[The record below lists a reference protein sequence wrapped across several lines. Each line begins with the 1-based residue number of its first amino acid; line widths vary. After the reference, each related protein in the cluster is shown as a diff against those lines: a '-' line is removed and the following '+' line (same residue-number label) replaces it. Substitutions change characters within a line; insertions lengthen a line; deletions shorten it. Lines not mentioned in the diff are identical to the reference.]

1 MDNQNLK
8 AFITVADCGSFSD
21 AADRLYIT
29 QSAISKR
36 IAQLEL
42 QIGKKL
48 FDRIARQVSLTEAGI
63 ELLPRAQRILKE
75 YENALQ
81 AINDL
86 SGEATGT
93 LRLAISHHLGLHR
106 LPPILKQFAQQYPS
120 VTLDIEFMDSE
131 KAYEQVL
138 HGESEV
144 AVITLALDSHH
155 NINSKKI
162 WNDPLRFI
170 CAVDHPLAC
179 LKRPKLDDLAK
190 YPIILPGLNTYT
202 GKIIQNLFE
211 REGIPLKAP
220 MSTNYLETISTMVEI
235 GLGWSVLPE
244 TLVRGLHV
252 MPFEHISIE
261 RELGYIHHMK
271 RSLSNAAVRFLEL
284 IADAEKK
291 GTADHLSSHIKP

>member
-8 AFITVADCGSFSD
+8 AFITVAEVGSFSE
-21 AADRLYIT
+21 AADRLYLT

-36 IAQLEL
+36 IALLEQ
-42 QIGKKL
+42 QIGKRL
-48 FDRIARQVSLTEAGI
+48 FDRIARQVSLTEAGN
-63 ELLPRAQRILKE
+63 ELLPRARRILQE

-86 SGEATGT
+86 SGEASGT

-106 LPPILKQFAQQYPS
+106 LPPILKQFAQQYPN

-138 HGESEV
+138 HGDSEV
-144 AVITLALDSHH
+144 AVITLALESHH

-170 CAVDHPLAC
+170 CAQDHPLAA
-179 LKRPKLDDLAK
+179 LKKPALKDLAE
-190 YPIILPGLNTYT
+190 YPMILPGLNTYT
-202 GKIIQNLFE
+202 GRIIQNLFQK
-211 REGIPLKAP
+211 EGIPLKAP

-252 MPFEHISIE
+252 MPFLEVRIE
-261 RELGYIHHMK
+261 RELGYIHHTK
-271 RSLSNAAVRFLEL
+271 RSLSNAAVAFLGL
-284 IADAEKK
+284 MD
-291 GTADHLSSHIKP
+291 GD

>member
-8 AFITVADCGSFSD
+8 AFITVANSGSFSE
-21 AADRLYIT
+21 AADRLYLT

-36 IAQLEL
+36 IAQLE
-42 QIGKKL
+42 QQMGKKL
-48 FDRIARQVSLTEAGI
+48 FDRIARQVTLTEAGS
-63 ELLPRAQRILKE
+63 ELLPRARRILQE

-86 SGEATGT
+86 SGEASGT

-106 LPPILKQFAQQYPS
+106 LPPILKQFAQQYPN

-138 HGESEV
+138 HGQSEV
-144 AVITLALDSHH
+144 AVITLALESHH
-155 NINSKKI
+155 NIHSKKI

-170 CAVDHPLAC
+170 CAQDHQLAQ
-179 LKRPKLDDLAK
+179 LKKPQLKDLAE

-202 GKIIQNLFE
+202 GRIIQNLFQQ
-211 REGIPLKAP
+211 EGIPLKAP

-244 TLVRGLHV
+244 TLVRDLHV
-252 MPFEHISIE
+252 MPLKSITIE

-271 RSLSNAAVRFLEL
+271 RSLSNAAVAFLEL
-284 IADAEKK
+284 MDGA
-291 GTADHLSSHIKP
+291 

>member
-8 AFITVADCGSFSD
+8 AFITVAEVGSFSE
-21 AADRLYIT
+21 AADRLYLT

-36 IAQLEL
+36 IALLEQ
-42 QIGKKL
+42 QIGKRL
-48 FDRIARQVSLTEAGI
+48 FDRIARQVSLTEAGN
-63 ELLPRAQRILKE
+63 ELLPRARRILQE

-86 SGEATGT
+86 SGEASGT

-106 LPPILKQFAQQYPS
+106 LPPILKQFAQQYPN

-138 HGESEV
+138 HGDSEV
-144 AVITLALDSHH
+144 AVITLALEAHH
-155 NINSKKI
+155 NINSKVI

-170 CAVDHPLAC
+170 CAQDHPLAQIKQPE
-179 LKRPKLDDLAK
+179 LKDLAD
-190 YPIILPGLNTYT
+190 YPIILPGINTYT
-202 GKIIQNLFE
+202 GQIIQNLFQK
-211 REGIPLKAP
+211 EGIPLKAP

-244 TLVRGLHV
+244 TLVRDLHV
-252 MPFEHISIE
+252 MPFEQISIE
-261 RELGYIHHMK
+261 RELGYIHHTK
-271 RSLSNAAVRFLEL
+271 RSLSNAAVAFLGL
-284 IADAEKK
+284 LDKA
-291 GTADHLSSHIKP
+291 

>member
-8 AFITVADCGSFSD
+8 AFITVANSGSFSES
-21 AADRLYIT
+21 AEQLHLT

-36 IAQLEL
+36 IDQLEH

-48 FDRIARQVSLTEAGI
+48 FDRIARQVTLTEAGT
-63 ELLPRAQRILKE
+63 ELLPRALRILQE

-86 SGEATGT
+86 SGEASGT

-106 LPPILKQFAQQYPS
+106 LPPVLKQFAQQYPK

-138 HGESEV
+138 HGQSEV
-144 AVITLALDSHH
+144 AIITLALESHH
-155 NINSKKI
+155 NIHSQKI

-170 CAVDHPLAC
+170 CAQDHPLATLTKPE
-179 LKRPKLDDLAK
+179 LKDLAE

-202 GKIIQNLFE
+202 GRIIQNLFQQ
-211 REGIPLKAP
+211 EGIPLKAP

-244 TLVRGLHV
+244 TLVRELHV
-252 MPFEHISIE
+252 MPFEQVSIA

-271 RSLSNAAVRFLEL
+271 RSLSNAAVAFLGMM
-284 IADAEKK
+284 DAV
-291 GTADHLSSHIKP
+291 DH

>member
-8 AFITVADCGSFSD
+8 AFITVAEVGSFSE
-21 AADRLYIT
+21 AADRLYLT

-36 IAQLEL
+36 IALLEQ
-42 QIGKKL
+42 QIGKRL
-48 FDRIARQVSLTEAGI
+48 FDRIARQVSLTEAGN
-63 ELLPRAQRILKE
+63 ELLPRARRILQE

-86 SGEATGT
+86 SGEASGT

-106 LPPILKQFAQQYPS
+106 LPPVLKQFAQQYPN

-138 HGESEV
+138 HGDSEV
-144 AVITLALDSHH
+144 AVITLALEAHH
-155 NINSKKI
+155 NINSKVI

-170 CAVDHPLAC
+170 CAQDHPLAQI
-179 LKRPKLDDLAK
+179 KQPKLKDLAN
-190 YPIILPGLNTYT
+190 YPIILPGINTYT
-202 GKIIQNLFE
+202 GQIIQNLFQQ
-211 REGIPLKAP
+211 EGIPLKAP

-244 TLVRGLHV
+244 TLVRDLHV
-252 MPFEHISIE
+252 MPFEQISIE
-261 RELGYIHHMK
+261 RELGYIHHTK
-271 RSLSNAAVRFLEL
+271 RSLSNAAVAFLGL
-284 IADAEKK
+284 MDN
-291 GTADHLSSHIKP
+291 SQ

>member
-8 AFITVADCGSFSD
+8 AFITVANSGSFSES
-21 AADRLYIT
+21 AEQLHLT

-36 IAQLEL
+36 IAQLEH

-48 FDRIARQVSLTEAGI
+48 FDRIARQVTLTEAGT
-63 ELLPRAQRILKE
+63 ELLPRALRILQE

-86 SGEATGT
+86 SGEASGT

-106 LPPILKQFAQQYPS
+106 LPPVLKQFAQQYPK

-138 HGESEV
+138 HGQSEV
-144 AVITLALDSHH
+144 AIITLALESHH
-155 NINSKKI
+155 NIHSQKI

-170 CAVDHPLAC
+170 CAQDHPLATLTKPE
-179 LKRPKLDDLAK
+179 LKDLAE

-202 GKIIQNLFE
+202 GRIIQNLFQQ
-211 REGIPLKAP
+211 EGIPLKAP

-244 TLVRGLHV
+244 TLVRELHV
-252 MPFEHISIE
+252 MPFEQVSIA

-271 RSLSNAAVRFLEL
+271 RSLSNAAVAFLGMMDGVE
-284 IADAEKK
+284 
-291 GTADHLSSHIKP
+291 H

>member
-8 AFITVADCGSFSD
+8 AFITVAEIGSFSE
-21 AADRLYIT
+21 AADRLYLT

-36 IAQLEL
+36 IALLEQ
-42 QIGKKL
+42 QIGKRL
-48 FDRIARQVSLTEAGI
+48 FDRIARQVSLTEAGN
-63 ELLPRAQRILKE
+63 ELLPRARRILQE

-86 SGEATGT
+86 SGEASGT

-106 LPPILKQFAQQYPS
+106 LPPILKQFAQQYPN

-131 KAYEQVL
+131 KAYEKIL

-144 AVITLALDSHH
+144 AVITLALESHH

-170 CAVDHPLAC
+170 CAQDHPLAA
-179 LKRPKLDDLAK
+179 LKQPALQDLAE

-202 GKIIQNLFE
+202 GRIIQNLFQK
-211 REGIPLKAP
+211 EGIPLKAP

-244 TLVRGLHV
+244 TLVRDLHV
-252 MPFEHISIE
+252 MPFEEVSIE

-271 RSLSNAAVRFLEL
+271 RSLSNAAVGFLGL
-284 IADAEKK
+284 MD
-291 GTADHLSSHIKP
+291 GC

>member
-8 AFITVADCGSFSD
+8 AFITVANSGSFSES
-21 AADRLYIT
+21 AEQLHLT

-36 IAQLEL
+36 IAQLEH

-48 FDRIARQVSLTEAGI
+48 FDRIARRVTLTEAGT
-63 ELLPRAQRILKE
+63 ELLPRALRILQE

-86 SGEATGT
+86 SGEASGT

-106 LPPILKQFAQQYPS
+106 LPPVLKQFAQQYPK

-138 HGESEV
+138 HGQSEV
-144 AVITLALDSHH
+144 AIITLALESHH
-155 NINSKKI
+155 NIHSQKI

-170 CAVDHPLAC
+170 CAQDHPLTTLTKPE
-179 LKRPKLDDLAK
+179 LKDLAE

-202 GKIIQNLFE
+202 GRIIQNLFQQ
-211 REGIPLKAP
+211 EGIPLKAP

-244 TLVRGLHV
+244 TLVRELHV
-252 MPFEHISIE
+252 MPFEQVSIA

-271 RSLSNAAVRFLEL
+271 RSLSNAAVAFLGMM
-284 IADAEKK
+284 DAV
-291 GTADHLSSHIKP
+291 DH

>member
-8 AFITVADCGSFSD
+8 AFITVAELGSFSE
-21 AADRLYIT
+21 AADSLYLT

-36 IAQLEL
+36 IALLEQ
-42 QIGKKL
+42 QIGKRL
-48 FDRIARQVSLTEAGI
+48 FDRIARQVSLTEAGN
-63 ELLPRAQRILKE
+63 ELLPRARRILQE

-86 SGEATGT
+86 SGEASGT

-106 LPPILKQFAQQYPS
+106 LPPILKQFAQQYPN

-170 CAVDHPLAC
+170 CAQDHPLAK
-179 LKRPKLDDLAK
+179 LKKPALKDLAE

-202 GKIIQNLFE
+202 GRIIQNLFQK
-211 REGIPLKAP
+211 EGIPLKAP

-244 TLVRGLHV
+244 TLVRDLHV
-252 MPFEHISIE
+252 MPFEQISIE
-261 RELGYIHHMK
+261 RELGYIHHTK
-271 RSLSNAAVRFLEL
+271 RSLSNAAVAFLGL
-284 IADAEKK
+284 LDKA
-291 GTADHLSSHIKP
+291 

>member
-8 AFITVADCGSFSD
+8 AFITVADCRSFSD
-21 AADRLYIT
+21 AADQLYIT

-48 FDRIARQVSLTEAGI
+48 FDRIARQVSLTEAGK

-75 YENALQ
+75 YEDALQ

-86 SGEATGT
+86 SGEASGT

-106 LPPILKQFAQQYPS
+106 LPPVLKQFSQQYPN

-170 CAVDHPLAC
+170 CAQDHPLAN
-179 LKRPKLDDLAK
+179 LKKPQLSDLAE

-202 GKIIQNLFE
+202 GRIIQNLFQ

-244 TLVRGLHV
+244 TLVRDLHV
-252 MPFEHISIE
+252 MPFKQISIE
-261 RELGYIHHMK
+261 RELGYIHHIK
-271 RSLSNAAVRFLEL
+271 RSLSNAAVEFL
-284 IADAEKK
+284 
-291 GTADHLSSHIKP
+291 HLMDKAA

>member
-1 MDNQNLK
+1 MEQNLK
-8 AFITVADCGSFSD
+8 AFITVAECGSFSE
-21 AADRLYIT
+21 AADRLYLT

-36 IAQLEL
+36 IAQLEQ

-48 FDRIARQVSLTEAGI
+48 FDRIARQVSLTEAGS
-63 ELLPRAQRILKE
+63 ELLPRARRILNE
-75 YENALQ
+75 YDSALQ

-86 SGEATGT
+86 SGDASGT

-106 LPPILKQFAQQYPS
+106 LPPILKQYSQQYPN

-138 HGESEV
+138 HGDSEV
-144 AVITLALDSHH
+144 AVITLALESHH

-170 CAVDHPLAC
+170 CAPDHPLAA
-179 LKRPKLDDLAK
+179 LQRPALNDLAE

-202 GKIIQNLFE
+202 GRIIQNLFQQQ
-211 REGIPLKAP
+211 GIPLKAP

-244 TLVRGLHV
+244 TLVRDLHV
-252 MPFEHISIE
+252 MPFEQISIE

-271 RSLSNAAVRFLEL
+271 RSLSNAAVAFLGLMDQAEL
-284 IADAEKK
+284 SPKA
-291 GTADHLSSHIKP
+291 

>member
-8 AFITVADCGSFSD
+8 AFITVANSGSFSES
-21 AADRLYIT
+21 AEQLHLT

-36 IAQLEL
+36 IAQLEQ

-48 FDRIARQVSLTEAGI
+48 FDRIARQVTLTEAGT
-63 ELLPRAQRILKE
+63 ELLPRALRILQE

-86 SGEATGT
+86 SGEASGT

-106 LPPILKQFAQQYPS
+106 LPPVLKQFAQQYPK

-138 HGESEV
+138 HGQSEV
-144 AVITLALDSHH
+144 AIITLALESHH
-155 NINSKKI
+155 NIHSQKI

-170 CAVDHPLAC
+170 CAQDHPLATLTKPE
-179 LKRPKLDDLAK
+179 LKDLAE

-202 GKIIQNLFE
+202 GRIIQNLFQQ
-211 REGIPLKAP
+211 EGIPLKAP

-244 TLVRGLHV
+244 TLVRELHV
-252 MPFEHISIE
+252 MPFEQVSIA

-271 RSLSNAAVRFLEL
+271 RSLSNAAVAFLGMM
-284 IADAEKK
+284 DAV
-291 GTADHLSSHIKP
+291 DH

>member
-8 AFITVADCGSFSD
+8 AFITVAEMGSFSE
-21 AADRLYIT
+21 AADRLYLT

-36 IAQLEL
+36 IALLEQ
-42 QIGKKL
+42 QIGKRL
-48 FDRIARQVSLTEAGI
+48 FDRIARQVSLTEAGN
-63 ELLPRAQRILKE
+63 ELLPRARRILQE

-86 SGEATGT
+86 SGEASGT

-106 LPPILKQFAQQYPS
+106 LPPILKQFAQQYPN

-138 HGESEV
+138 HGDSEV
-144 AVITLALDSHH
+144 AVITLALEAHH
-155 NINSKKI
+155 NINSKVI

-170 CAVDHPLAC
+170 CAQDHSLAQI
-179 LKRPKLDDLAK
+179 KQPKLKDLAN
-190 YPIILPGLNTYT
+190 YPIILPGINTYT
-202 GKIIQNLFE
+202 GQIIQNLFQQ
-211 REGIPLKAP
+211 EGIPLKAP

-244 TLVRGLHV
+244 TLVRDLHV
-252 MPFEHISIE
+252 MPFEQISIE
-261 RELGYIHHMK
+261 RELGYIHHTK
-271 RSLSNAAVRFLEL
+271 RSLSNAAVAFLGL
-284 IADAEKK
+284 MDN
-291 GTADHLSSHIKP
+291 SQ

>member
-8 AFITVADCGSFSD
+8 AFITVANSGSFSES
-21 AADRLYIT
+21 AEQLHLT

-36 IAQLEL
+36 IAQLEH

-48 FDRIARQVSLTEAGI
+48 FDRIARQVTLTEAGT
-63 ELLPRAQRILKE
+63 ELLPRAQRILQE

-86 SGEATGT
+86 SGEASGT

-106 LPPILKQFAQQYPS
+106 LPPVLKQFAQKYPK

-138 HGESEV
+138 HGQSEV
-144 AVITLALDSHH
+144 AVITLALESHH
-155 NINSKKI
+155 NIHSQKI

-170 CAVDHPLAC
+170 CAQDHPLATLTKPD
-179 LKRPKLDDLAK
+179 LKDLAE

-202 GKIIQNLFE
+202 GRIIQNLFQQ
-211 REGIPLKAP
+211 EGIPLKAP

-244 TLVRGLHV
+244 TLVRELHV
-252 MPFEHISIE
+252 MAFEQVSIE

-271 RSLSNAAVRFLEL
+271 RSLSNAAVAFLGMM
-284 IADAEKK
+284 DAV
-291 GTADHLSSHIKP
+291 DH

>member
-8 AFITVADCGSFSD
+8 AFITVADLGSFSQ
-21 AADRLYIT
+21 AADRLYLT

-36 IAQLEL
+36 IAQLEQ

-48 FDRIARQVSLTEAGI
+48 FDRIARQVSLTEAGT
-63 ELLPRAQRILKE
+63 ELLPRARRILNE
-75 YENALQ
+75 YDSALQ

-86 SGEATGT
+86 SGKASGT

-106 LPPILKQFAQQYPS
+106 LPPVLKQFAQQYPN

-138 HGESEV
+138 HGQSEV
-144 AVITLALDSHH
+144 AVITLALESHH
-155 NINSKKI
+155 NIHSKKI
-162 WNDPLRFI
+162 WDDPLRFI
-170 CAVDHPLAC
+170 CAQDHPLAD
-179 LKRPKLDDLAK
+179 LKKPALKDLAE

-202 GKIIQNLFE
+202 GRIIQNLFQQQ
-211 REGIPLKAP
+211 GIPLKAP

-235 GLGWSVLPE
+235 GLGWRALPE
-244 TLVRGLHV
+244 TLVRDLYV
-252 MPFEHISIE
+252 MPFEEVSIG

-271 RSLSNAAVRFLEL
+271 RSLSNAAAVFLRL
-284 IADAEKK
+284 MDQAA
-291 GTADHLSSHIKP
+291 A

>member
-1 MDNQNLK
+1 VDNQNLK
-8 AFITVADCGSFSD
+8 AFITVAELGSFSE
-21 AADRLYIT
+21 AADSLYLT

-36 IAQLEL
+36 IALLEQ
-42 QIGKKL
+42 QIGKRL
-48 FDRIARQVSLTEAGI
+48 FDRIARQVSLTEAGN
-63 ELLPRAQRILKE
+63 ELLPRARRILQE

-86 SGEATGT
+86 SGEASGT

-106 LPPILKQFAQQYPS
+106 LPPILKQFAQQYPN

-170 CAVDHPLAC
+170 CAQDHPLAK
-179 LKRPKLDDLAK
+179 LKKPALKDLAE

-202 GKIIQNLFE
+202 GRIIQNLFQK
-211 REGIPLKAP
+211 EGIPLKAP

-244 TLVRGLHV
+244 TLVRDLHV
-252 MPFEHISIE
+252 MPFEQISIE
-261 RELGYIHHMK
+261 RELGYIHHTK
-271 RSLSNAAVRFLEL
+271 RSLSNAAVAFLGL
-284 IADAEKK
+284 LDKA
-291 GTADHLSSHIKP
+291 

>member
-8 AFITVADCGSFSD
+8 AFITVAELGSFSE
-21 AADRLYIT
+21 AADSLYLT

-36 IAQLEL
+36 IALLEQ
-42 QIGKKL
+42 QIGKRL
-48 FDRIARQVSLTEAGI
+48 FDRIARQVSLTEAGN
-63 ELLPRAQRILKE
+63 ELLPRARRILQE

-86 SGEATGT
+86 SGEASGT

-106 LPPILKQFAQQYPS
+106 LPPILKQFAQQYPN

-170 CAVDHPLAC
+170 CAPDHPLAE
-179 LKRPKLDDLAK
+179 LKKPALRDLAE

-202 GKIIQNLFE
+202 GRIIQNLFQK
-211 REGIPLKAP
+211 EGIPLKAP

-252 MPFEHISIE
+252 MPFEAVRIE
-261 RELGYIHHMK
+261 RELGYIHHTK
-271 RSLSNAAVRFLEL
+271 RSLSNAAVAFLGL
-284 IADAEKK
+284 MD
-291 GTADHLSSHIKP
+291 GS

>member
-8 AFITVADCGSFSD
+8 AFITVAEVGSFSD
-21 AADRLYIT
+21 AAEQLYLT

-36 IAQLEL
+36 IALLEQ
-42 QIGKKL
+42 QIGKRL
-48 FDRIARQVSLTEAGI
+48 FDRIARQVSLTEAGK
-63 ELLPRAQRILKE
+63 ELLPRARRILQE

-86 SGEATGT
+86 SGEASGT

-106 LPPILKQFAQQYPS
+106 LPPILKQFAQQYPN

-144 AVITLALDSHH
+144 AVITLALESHH
-155 NINSKKI
+155 NIYSKKI
-162 WNDPLRFI
+162 WDDPLRFI
-170 CAVDHPLAC
+170 CAEDHPLAA
-179 LKRPKLDDLAK
+179 LKKPALKDLAE

-202 GKIIQNLFE
+202 GRIIQNLFQK
-211 REGIPLKAP
+211 EGIPLKAP
-220 MSTNYLETISTMVEI
+220 MSTNYLETISSMVEI

-244 TLVRGLHV
+244 TLVRGLYV
-252 MPFEHISIE
+252 MPFDQVSIE
-261 RELGYIHHMK
+261 RELGYIHHKK
-271 RSLSNAAVRFLEL
+271 RSLSNAAMAFLGL
-284 IADAEKK
+284 MDR
-291 GTADHLSSHIKP
+291 G

>member
-8 AFITVADCGSFSD
+8 AFITVANSGSFSES
-21 AADRLYIT
+21 AEQLHLT

-36 IAQLEL
+36 IAQLEH

-48 FDRIARQVSLTEAGI
+48 FDRIARQVTLTEAGT
-63 ELLPRAQRILKE
+63 ELLPRALRILQE

-86 SGEATGT
+86 SGEASGT

-106 LPPILKQFAQQYPS
+106 LPPVLKQFAQKYPK

-138 HGESEV
+138 HGQSEV
-144 AVITLALDSHH
+144 AIITLALESHH
-155 NINSKKI
+155 NIHSQKI

-170 CAVDHPLAC
+170 CAQDHPLATLTKPE
-179 LKRPKLDDLAK
+179 LKDLAE

-202 GKIIQNLFE
+202 GRIIQNLFQQ
-211 REGIPLKAP
+211 EGIPLKAP

-244 TLVRGLHV
+244 TLVRELHV
-252 MPFEHISIE
+252 MPFEQVSIA

-271 RSLSNAAVRFLEL
+271 RSLSNAAVAFLGMM
-284 IADAEKK
+284 DAV
-291 GTADHLSSHIKP
+291 DH

>member
-8 AFITVADCGSFSD
+8 AFITVAELGSFSE
-21 AADRLYIT
+21 AADSLYLT

-36 IAQLEL
+36 IALLEQ
-42 QIGKKL
+42 QIGKRL
-48 FDRIARQVSLTEAGI
+48 FDRIARQVSLTEAGN
-63 ELLPRAQRILKE
+63 ELLPRARRILQE

-86 SGEATGT
+86 SGEASGT

-106 LPPILKQFAQQYPS
+106 LPPILKQFAQQYPN

-138 HGESEV
+138 HGDSEL

-170 CAVDHPLAC
+170 CAQDHPLAE
-179 LKRPKLDDLAK
+179 LKKPALKDLAE

-202 GKIIQNLFE
+202 GRIIQNLFQK
-211 REGIPLKAP
+211 EGIPLKAP

-244 TLVRGLHV
+244 TLIRDLNV
-252 MPFEHISIE
+252 MPFEKVSIE
-261 RELGYIHHMK
+261 RDLGYIHHKK
-271 RSLSNAAVRFLEL
+271 RTLSNAAIGFLEL
-284 IADAEKK
+284 IDAAADFSKHK
-291 GTADHLSSHIKP
+291 G